1 MLSTRTLLLALGGQ
15 SLLAFAAEQDTA
27 NGFIEDSQWNL
38 LNRSVYDR
46 RDYRHGALSN
56 GARNAYK
63 PRSQRSDLAEEWAYG
78 LMADYAS
85 GFTTGTLGF
94 GLDAHVIPP
103 GNWTVAVGA
112 PGRHGY
118 WRWTMTANPRSSSAA
133 VAQLPN
139 CAFPQPNCA
148 TASSG

>member
-27 NGFIEDSQWNL
+27 KGFIEDSQWNL

-46 RDYRHGALSN
+46 RDYQHGALSN

-78 LMADYAS
+78 LMADYTS

-94 GLDAHVIPP
+94 GLDAHVYSAWQLDS
-103 GNWTVAVGA
+103 GG
-112 PGRHGY
+112 GRAGKA
-118 WRWTMTANPRSSSAA
+118 RLLGVDND
-133 VAQLPN
+133 
-139 CAFPQPNCA
+139 
-148 TASSG
+148 